1 MKNKILVTG
10 GLGFIGSNLVDALVK
25 EENNDVHVVDNLI
38 SGSMEYKNDNAT
50 YYIEDIRNLF
60 KKEYSELIENL
71 DALNVIFHL
80 AALPRIQE
88 SLKNP
93 AETISVNS
101 YGTLQIAE
109 LARKFNARVVYSSTS
124 AIEGDIFLNPY
135 SYSKWLG
142 EEHFRL
148 YNKLYG
154 LKTGIARFF
163 NVYGNRHPTEGAY
176 ITVVSVFEQQYLKN
190 KPLTITSDGEQ
201 RRDFINVFDICKG
214 LIEISKIKWN
224 CDVFNLGT
232 ARNLSIN
239 ELAELFFHETI
250 HIPAREG
257 EMRETLA
264 DISSTQEKL
273 EWKPTVKINV
283 YISDWLKKNK
293 KLK

>member
-1 MKNKILVTG
+1 MKTKILVTG

-25 EENNDVHVVDNLI
+25 EKNNDVHVIDNLV
-38 SGSMEYKNDNAT
+38 SGSEEYKNPKAT
-50 YYIEDIRNLF
+50 YYIQDIRNIF
-60 KKEYSELIENL
+60 EKECSEMIESLDTLNL
-71 DALNVIFHL
+71 IFHL

-101 YGTLQIAE
+101 YGTLQVAE
-109 LARKFNARVVYSSTS
+109 LARKFNTKVVYSSTS
-124 AIEGDIFLNPY
+124 AIEGDLFLNPY

-163 NVYGNRHPTEGAY
+163 NVYGNRHPTEGSY
-176 ITVVSVFEQQYLKN
+176 VTVVSVFEQQYLNN
-190 KPLTITSDGEQ
+190 KPLTITNDGEQ

-214 LIEISKIKWN
+214 LIEISKKQWDCEI
-224 CDVFNLGT
+224 FNLGT

-239 ELAELFFHETI
+239 ELAKYFSQETI
-250 HIPAREG
+250 YIPAREG

-264 DISSTQEKL
+264 DISFTQDKL
-273 EWKPTVKINV
+273 NWKPTIKIED
-283 YISDWLKKNK
+283 YIMDWLEKNK